1 MRKKMKTCVFAGIAA
16 ALVLGMTGCR
26 SQAGQPKEA
35 APEGTTGAVTEGKA
49 ENAGDKKESD
59 AGKGESKAEAKPELK
74 GELEIVTNANEETFK
89 AVNQVLQN
97 FMEENP
103 GVKISYTTQ
112 GSDYEQLM
120 KARMASNDLPD
131 IFATHGWSVK
141 RYSEYL
147 RPLNDQPWYGSIE
160 PSFMGNIENE
170 NSEIFVLPLNMD
182 VAGMVYNKSLL
193 EELGVPVPATWEEFL
208 SICEMGKE
216 KGYTGVFMAGKDNRQ
231 PAALM
236 NISAQTFIAGC
247 TDKNYTAQL
256 LDGTFDWN
264 NWAPISQFL
273 VDLKAAGYLNVDC
286 VTCDPIDIPARLSE
300 NNVLFLITSD
310 PSLIRVVSELNPDAR
325 YGLAPVPALNDSYRP
340 VFAGGEREAYGI
352 NKDTKHEQLCLE
364 VLKYMAKPENIKLVC
379 EASGKRSALKDV
391 NPDLG
396 AVAED
401 YAAYADTEIYPSF
414 DRAYLPNG
422 MWSTMRTVGSALI
435 GEEMTVEE
443 SIKTM
448 EADYKTLREQN

>member
-1 MRKKMKTCVFAGIAA
+1 MKKCIRNYMIAGISVVLAA
-16 ALVLGMTGCR
+16 GLTGC
-26 SQAGQPKEA
+26 QGEA
-35 APEGTTGAVTEGKA
+35 AKPSEPVSSGTTEALTEGTEGKT
-49 ENAGDKKESD
+49 EG
-59 AGKGESKAEAKPELK
+59 GETTGVSKPELA

-89 AVNQVLQN
+89 AVNQVLQK

-147 RPLNDQPWYGSIE
+147 RALNDQPWYDSIE
-160 PSFMGNIENE
+160 PAFLSNIENE
-170 NSEIFVLPLNMD
+170 NGEIFVLPLNMD
-182 VAGMVYNKSLL
+182 VAGIIYNKGLL
-193 EELGVPVPATWEEFL
+193 KELGAEVPKTWDEFL
-208 SICEMGKE
+208 AICEKGKE

-231 PAALM
+231 PASLL
-236 NISAQTFIAGC
+236 NISAQTFLAAC
-247 TDKNYTAQL
+247 TDKNYTKQL
-256 LDGTFDWN
+256 LDGSFDWN
-264 NWAPISQFL
+264 DWAPLSQFL
-273 VDLKAAGYLNVDC
+273 LDLKTNGYLNVDC
-286 VTCDPIDIPARLSE
+286 VTCDTIDIPSRLAE
-300 NNVLFLITSD
+300 NNVLFVVTSD
-310 PSLIRVVSELNPDAR
+310 PSLVRVVSDLNPDAQ
-325 YGLAPVPALNDSYRP
+325 YGLAPVPALNDSYKP

-352 NKDTKHEQLCLE
+352 NKDTKHEDICLA
-364 VLKYMAKPENIKLVC
+364 VLEYMAKPENIKLVC
-379 EASGKRSALKDV
+379 EASGKRSAIQDV

-422 MWSTMRTVGSALI
+422 MWSTMRTIGSALI

-443 SIKTM
+443 SVKTM
-448 EADYKTLREQN
+448 EEDYKTLREQN